1 MGINTVR
8 EIVFKKHQLLD
19 AEKLNFICEFSDYRE
34 KNVNQSAK
42 SIINYYRD
50 VNPKLLHK
58 KFRGRMD

>member
-34 KNVNQSAK
+34 KNVNQ
-42 SIINYYRD
+42 
-50 VNPKLLHK
+50 
-58 KFRGRMD
+58 